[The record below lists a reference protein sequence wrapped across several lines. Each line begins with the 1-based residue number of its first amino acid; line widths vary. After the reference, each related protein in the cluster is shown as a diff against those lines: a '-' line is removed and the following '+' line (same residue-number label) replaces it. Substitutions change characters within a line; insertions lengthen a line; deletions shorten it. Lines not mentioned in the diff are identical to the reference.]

1 MKRTVWSMVMGVALL
16 AVSAGLYLF
25 QLTAYHRPGET
36 GFYLLQDLAFLPVQV
51 LLVTIILESLMNRR
65 EKETRLN
72 KMNMVIGA
80 FFSEAGT
87 DLLRRLLVFDA
98 GVGAI
103 SPAMMIQVNWTP
115 RRFAEAIDLT
125 RSHAA
130 RIDLARDDLNELR
143 RFLLIQRDFLLRL
156 LENANLLEHETFTDS
171 LWAIFHLTD
180 ELAHRNDFK
189 SLPEA
194 DLRHLA
200 IDLDRAYK
208 RIMAEW
214 LAYMRNLKRDYPYLF
229 SLALRTNPFDPSA
242 RVEVV

>member
-1 MKRTVWSMVMGVALL
+1 MKRIVWPIAMGVALL
-16 AVSAGLYLF
+16 AVSAGLYFL
-25 QLTAYHRPGET
+25 QLTAFHRPDET

-51 LLVTIILESLMNRR
+51 LLVTIIFDRLMNRR
-65 EKETRLN
+65 EQETRLN

-80 FFSEAGT
+80 FFAEAGT
-87 DLLRRLLVFDA
+87 ELLRRLLAFDS

-103 SPAMMIQVNWTP
+103 SPAMMIQADWPP

-125 RSHAA
+125 RRHAA
-130 RIDLARDDLNELR
+130 RIEFAREDLHELR
-143 RFLLIQRDFLLRL
+143 RFLLAKRDFLLRL
-156 LENANLLEHETFTDS
+156 LENSNLLEHETFTDS

-180 ELAHRNDFK
+180 ELTHRTDFK
-189 SLPEA
+189 ALPDA

-242 RVEVV
+242 RVEVG